1 MKLLQILSGIFGDHS
16 QSTALAQQLTASWQQ
31 KHPEGEVVV
40 RDLIADP
47 VPHLDANIVMAF
59 GTPEA
64 DRNSEQQVLVGKSD
78 ELIQELSD
86 ADAVVIGVP
95 MYNFAVP
102 TQLKAYFDQLA
113 RAGVT
118 FQYTETGPVGMLKD
132 KPVYVMAARGGMHKG
147 QPTDSQ
153 TDFIKT
159 FLGFIG
165 LHDVRFV
172 YAEGVNMGD
181 DAKESA
187 LHQAKKEIELA
198 LAN

>member
-16 QSTALAQQLTASWQQ
+16 QSTALAQQFAASWQQ

-40 RDLIADP
+40 RDLIAEP
-47 VPHLDANIVMAF
+47 IPHLDANNVMAF
-59 GTPEA
+59 ATAEEERTPE
-64 DRNSEQQVLVGKSD
+64 QQALVSKSD
-78 ELIQELSD
+78 ELIQELSE

-95 MYNFAVP
+95 MYNFSVP

-153 TDFIKT
+153 TDFVKT

-165 LHDVRFV
+165 LHDVRFI
-172 YAEGVNMGD
+172 YAEGINMGD
-181 DAKESA
+181 DAKENA
-187 LHQAKKEIELA
+187 LHQAKEEIELA
-198 LAN
+198 LAI

>member
-1 MKLLQILSGIFGDHS
+1 MKLLQILSGIFGEHS
-16 QSTALAQQLTASWQQ
+16 QSTVLAQQFAASWQSANSN
-31 KHPEGEVVV
+31 GEVVV
-40 RDLIADP
+40 RDLINEE
-47 VPHLDANIVMAF
+47 VPHLNATTIMAF

-64 DRNSEQQVLVGKSD
+64 DRTAEQQALVSKSD
-78 ELIQELSD
+78 DLIQEIKD
-86 ADAVVIGVP
+86 ADAIVMGVP

-118 FQYTETGPVGMLKD
+118 FQYTENGPKGMLED

-147 QPTDSQ
+147 LPTDTQ

-181 DAKESA
+181 EAKEQA
-187 LHQAKKEIELA
+187 IHQAKQDIELA
-198 LAN
+198 LEN